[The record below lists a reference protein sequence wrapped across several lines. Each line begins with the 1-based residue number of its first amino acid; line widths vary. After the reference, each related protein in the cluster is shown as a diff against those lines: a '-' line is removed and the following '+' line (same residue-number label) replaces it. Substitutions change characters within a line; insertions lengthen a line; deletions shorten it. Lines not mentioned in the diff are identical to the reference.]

1 MSSYISRV
9 PTRRHTTSLVASALA
24 ISAVLLASCGG
35 SSPNAASAQSPTP
48 HSLLTAGA
56 CPTNALVN
64 VKHPV
69 DVDFWES
76 MSNANANGQTLTAL
90 TNQFNSSQNQVH
102 VTLVE
107 QGGYDVTWQKY
118 QAGLTNGQLPNIA
131 QLQDI
136 DLQAAIDT
144 KSFIP
149 VQACINASSYSTSD
163 YVQRILSYWKVS
175 GVQWAMPF
183 SVSNPVLYYN
193 SVAFEKAGLNPNAPP
208 ATLSQMI
215 SDARKLKAAGY
226 ESDLKLDNWHLET
239 WLATAN
245 QLFVNNANGRSARAT
260 KAVFDTPTG
269 LRIYTELDQLVRSGL
284 AVTNPSTGPDDY
296 DNLLGIGD
304 GKYAMTI
311 DTSAALGT
319 IQQLLA
325 SGKYPGVKLGVG
337 PFPALSASTP
347 GGVEPG
353 GSALYI
359 SAKSTPVERAAAWK
373 YITYLDN
380 TQSQATWAAGTGYI
394 PVRLSSTQTPTIV
407 NLWKDSP
414 GFAVAYRQ
422 LLSGANTP
430 ATSGAV
436 IGDYVAVRAA
446 ELNAEESMYEEGV
459 SPKNA
464 LANAQR
470 NIDNLLASYNQR
482 VG

>member
-1 MSSYISRV
+1 MSFKTADSGLQ
-9 PTRRHTTSLVASALA
+9 RRSGLVWVTIAGLA
-24 ISAVLLASCGG
+24 AALLAGCG
-35 SSPNAASAQSPTP
+35 SSPASSPTAQP
-48 HSLLTAGA
+48 ATPKSLLTAKA
-56 CPTNALVN
+56 CPTATLSN

-69 DVDFWES
+69 NIDFWES
-76 MSNANANGQTLTAL
+76 MSNANANGQTLTSL

-118 QAGLTNGQLPNIA
+118 QAGLTNGQLPVVA

-136 DLQAAIDT
+136 NLQAAIDT
-144 KSFIP
+144 QSFLP
-149 VQACINASSYSTSD
+149 VQACINASSYSTAD

-175 GVQWAMPF
+175 GIQWAMPF
-183 SVSNPVLYYN
+183 AVSNPVLYYN
-193 SVAFEKAGLNPNAPP
+193 TIAFQKAGLNPNTPP
-208 ATLSQMI
+208 ATLPQMI
-215 SDARKLKAAGY
+215 QDAKKLKAAGY
-226 ESDLKLDNWHLET
+226 QTDLKLDNWHLET

-245 QLFVNNANGRSARAT
+245 QPFVNNGNGRTGRAT
-260 KAVFDTPTG
+260 KAVFNTPIG
-269 LRIYTELDQLVRSGL
+269 LKIYTELDQLVRSGL

-296 DNLLGIGD
+296 DNLLGVGD
-304 GKYAMTI
+304 GKYGMTI

-319 IQQLLA
+319 IEQLLA

-337 PFPALSASTP
+337 PFPALSSSIS

-359 SAKSTPVERAAAWK
+359 SAKSTPIQRAAAWK

-394 PVRLSSTQTPTIV
+394 PVRLSSTKTQTIV
-407 NLWKDSP
+407 NLWKKSP
-414 GFAVAYRQ
+414 GFEVAYRQ
-422 LLSGANTP
+422 LLSGVNTP

-446 ELNAEESMYEEGV
+446 ELSAEESMYVDGV

-464 LANAQR
+464 LGAAEKNINA
-470 NIDNLLASYNQR
+470 LLSSYNQR